1 MCIPVN
7 RNRESDNSHTAPLF
21 RIQRNLQKLR
31 GGLRGSRIDGTAA
44 GLVNIQREQ
53 RVETVAL
60 GFCQRVLFE
69 IQQVEA
75 PAEQ

>member
-1 MCIPVN
+1 MAT
-7 RNRESDNSHTAPLF
+7 RTLPLCF
-21 RIQRNLQKLR
+21 ASKGISKSS

>member
-1 MCIPVN
+1 MGTERV
-7 RNRESDNSHTAPLF
+7 TACTLPHCF
-21 RIQRNLQKLR
+21 ASKGISKSF
-31 GGLRGSRIDGTAA
+31 GELRGSWIDGTAA
-44 GLVNIQREQ
+44 GLVNIQGEQ

-75 PAEQ
+75 LAEQ